1 MNLSEV
7 TSVPL
12 ASLPLQEFRDHL
24 RLGRG
29 FEDDSLQDIVLETAL
44 LAAIN
49 AIEDRTGKALLQREF
64 RLELTHWEGP
74 CVQSLPR
81 GPLIAVR
88 RLAIMQMDGSMVEL
102 SEGDYSLLHDTFRPG
117 LRAKGGFPQIPTH
130 GSVQIDFEAG
140 YGPQWSDVPG
150 SLAQAVFILAAHFYE
165 ARDGQQSR
173 GFPALVRTLI
183 SAFRDVRIFGG
194 RRK

>member
-29 FEDDSLQDIVLETAL
+29 FDDDSLQDAILETAL

-49 AIEDRTGKALLQREF
+49 AIEDRTGKALLQRQF
-64 RLELTHWEGP
+64 RLELTSWEGP
-74 CVQSLPR
+74 SVQSLPR
-81 GPLIAVR
+81 APLVSIQ
-88 RLAIMQMDGSMVEL
+88 RLAIVQVDGSESEL

-117 LRAKGGFPQIPTH
+117 LRARTGFPLIPTH
-130 GSVQIDFEAG
+130 GSVLIEFEAG
-140 YGPQWSDVPG
+140 YGSAWANVPRG
-150 SLAQAVFILAAHFYE
+150 LAQAVFILAAHFYE
-165 ARDGQQSR
+165 ARDGRHSH

>member
-29 FEDDSLQDIVLETAL
+29 FDDDSLQDAVLETAL

-49 AIEDRTGKALLQREF
+49 AIEDRTGKALLQRQF
-64 RLELTHWEGP
+64 MLELTSWESP

-81 GPLIAVR
+81 GPLVAVN
-88 RLAIMQMDGSMVEL
+88 RLAIVQTNGSISEL
-102 SEGDYSLLHDTFRPG
+102 SEGDYGLLHDSFRPG
-117 LRAKGGFPQIPTH
+117 LRAKTGFPQIPAH
-130 GSVQIDFEAG
+130 GSVQIEFEAG
-140 YGPQWSDVPG
+140 YGSAWSDIPR
-150 SLAQAVFILAAHFYE
+150 SLGQAVFILAAHFYE
-165 ARDGQQSR
+165 ARDGRGSQ

-194 RRK
+194 RWK

>member
-29 FEDDSLQDIVLETAL
+29 FEDESLQDAVLESSL

-49 AIEDRTGKALLQREF
+49 AIEDRTGKALLRRQF
-64 RLELTHWEGP
+64 RFQVTAWESP
-74 CVQSLPR
+74 TVQSLPR
-81 GPLIAVR
+81 GPF
-88 RLAIMQMDGSMVEL
+88 VEL
-102 SEGDYSLLHDTFRPG
+102 RRIALLDMGGSESELSVGDYGLLQDSFRPA
-117 LRAKGGFPQIPTH
+117 LCAQSVFPQIPSH
-130 GSVQIDFEAG
+130 GSAQIDFDAG
-140 YGPQWSDVPG
+140 YGNEWTDIPR

-165 ARDGQQSR
+165 ARDGR
-173 GFPALVRTLI
+173 EGYGFPALVRTLI
-183 SAFRDVRIFGG
+183 AAFRDVRIFGG

>member
-1 MNLSEV
+1 MNLNEV

-29 FEDDSLQDIVLETAL
+29 FDDDSLQDAVLESAL

-49 AIEDRTGKALLQREF
+49 AIEDRTAKALLRRQF
-64 RLELTHWEGP
+64 RFEVASWETP
-74 CVQSLPR
+74 AVQSLPR
-81 GPLIAVR
+81 GPLV
-88 RLAIMQMDGSMVEL
+88 AIQRVALLDRAGTVTEL
-102 SEGDYSLLHDTFRPG
+102 SPGSYGLLHDTFRPG
-117 LRAKGGFPQIPTH
+117 LRAQSAFPIVPSL
-130 GSVQIDFEAG
+130 GSAEILFEAG
-140 YGPQWSDVPG
+140 YGDQWSDVPE

-165 ARDGQQSR
+165 ARDGRGAR
-173 GFPALVRTLI
+173 GFPALVRSLI